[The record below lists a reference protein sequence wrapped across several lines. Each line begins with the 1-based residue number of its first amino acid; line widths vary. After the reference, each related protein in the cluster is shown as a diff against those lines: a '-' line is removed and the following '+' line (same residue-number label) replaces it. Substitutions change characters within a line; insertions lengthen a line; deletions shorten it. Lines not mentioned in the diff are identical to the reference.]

1 MASEIVIPE
10 DKHEIIDH
18 SLCQAQAIITCAR
31 HGVLINPGAAQ
42 DALWAADEL
51 IERARELIGKF

>member
-18 SLCQAQAIITCAR
+18 SLCQAQAIITCVR
-31 HGVLINPGAAQ
+31 HGPNADPGTVEN
-42 DALWAADEL
+42 ALWAAEDL